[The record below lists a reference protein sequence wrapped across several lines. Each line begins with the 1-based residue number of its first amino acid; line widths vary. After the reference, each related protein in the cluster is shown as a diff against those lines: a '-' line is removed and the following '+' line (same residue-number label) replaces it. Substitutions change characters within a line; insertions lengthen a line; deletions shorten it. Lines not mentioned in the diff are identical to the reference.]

1 VNRSASEEQLLHDVR
16 ASFRNSEDPR
26 FRQLMHAVVRHLH
39 EFVSEVELTRD
50 EWAAAIR
57 FLTEVGQWCD
67 DVRQE
72 FILLSDTLGVSSLVE
87 MINGS
92 ADPRTT
98 ENTVLG
104 PFYVP
109 GSPERDF
116 GGSIVVD
123 DDSGDPVIVSGAVRS
138 TDGAPIVGAKI
149 DVWEAAAH
157 GLYAV
162 QDPGR
167 QHPDNLR
174 GVFRTDPEGRFE
186 FQAVRP
192 VVYPVPDDGP
202 VGRLLRRAGRHAM
215 RAAHLHLMVSASGY
229 ESVITHL
236 FDAESGY
243 LDSDA
248 VFGVRPSLIVPF
260 NKTESGQLTAR
271 FDVALSR
278 ENVKGKG

>member
-1 VNRSASEEQLLHDVR
+1 MNRSAGQEQLLKDVL
-16 ASFRNSEDPR
+16 ASFRHCEDPR
-26 FRQLMHAVVRHLH
+26 LRQLMEAVVRHLH
-39 EFVSEVELTRD
+39 QLVSEVGLTRD

-57 FLTEVGQWCD
+57 FLTDVGQKCD

-87 MINGS
+87 MINAPGV
-92 ADPRTT
+92 PGTT

-104 PFYVP
+104 PFYVS
-109 GSPERDF
+109 GSPERAF
-116 GGSIVVD
+116 GESIVVD
-123 DDSGDPVIVSGAVRS
+123 DGSGDPVTVSGVVRG
-138 TDGAPIVGAKI
+138 TDGDAIVGARV

-162 QDPGR
+162 QDAGR

-174 GVFRTDPEGRFE
+174 GVFRTDSDGRFE
-186 FQAVRP
+186 FRAVRP

-202 VGRLLRRAGRHAM
+202 VGQLLGRAGRHAM
-215 RAAHLHLMVSASGY
+215 RAAHVHLMVSAPGY
-229 ESVITHL
+229 EPVITHL
-236 FDAESGY
+236 FDAESRY

-260 NKTESGQLTAR
+260 SKTESGELSAR
-271 FDVALSR
+271 FDVTLSR
-278 ENVKGKG
+278 KT